1 MKFSAMNAKNGA
13 NQPLEPTAGLD
24 DEIIMF
30 S

>member
-1 MKFSAMNAKNGA
+1 MNAKNGA

-30 S
+30 SW